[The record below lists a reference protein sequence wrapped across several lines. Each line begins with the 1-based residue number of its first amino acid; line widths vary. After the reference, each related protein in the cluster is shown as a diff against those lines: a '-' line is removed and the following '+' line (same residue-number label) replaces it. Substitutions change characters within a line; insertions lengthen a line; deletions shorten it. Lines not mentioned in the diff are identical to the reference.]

1 MNSKELSGDSEL
13 IPAARSAVFS
23 RWHMPAFGEDVANVV
38 QAGSTQ
44 REEDRP
50 ADAQQAT
57 EDAGVAV
64 EEVELDEVKPL
75 TLDEVEAI
83 RQDAYNEGFS
93 AGERDGFHAGQ
104 LRAQQ
109 EAEAALQPRLQAL
122 EQLMQHL
129 FEPIA
134 GQDQAIEHMLL
145 DLVRMVSREVIQ
157 RELQTD
163 SSQISQV
170 LRSALRLLPMEDGQ
184 VRIHVNPQDFA
195 ELKNLRE
202 RHEENWRILEDDSLL
217 PGGCR
222 IETLNSQ
229 IDASVETRI
238 QTLMQQL
245 LEQQRHLQSEPP
257 AADMLEEYDFQELAG
272 ENMAAVDE
280 PARQPQDGPS
290 GTDEPMDMDVDMEA
304 DRQNGAGET

>member
-1 MNSKELSGDSEL
+1 MNNKELGGDSEL

-38 QAGSTQ
+38 QAGSMQ
-44 REEDRP
+44 REEERP

-75 TLDEVEAI
+75 TLEEVEAI

-93 AGERDGFHAGQ
+93 AGEKDGFHAGQ

-257 AADMLEEYDFQELAG
+257 AADVLEDYDFQALA
-272 ENMAAVDE
+272 DE
-280 PARQPQDGPS
+280 SMTTADEQLQQTQDGLPGIDAS
-290 GTDEPMDMDVDMEA
+290 MDRDT
-304 DRQNGAGET
+304 DRQNGAGEA